1 MKKKVMLADDEE
13 DILALFSA
21 TLGDDER
28 FDVLLARDGEETLK
42 LAQREKPDLLFLD
55 LLMPKINGY
64 EVCRRLKGNPETSSI
79 KVIVLTALVEESGE
93 ERARIAG
100 AEGYLTKPFS
110 PLALLDKVEETLFA
124 RL

>member
-13 DILALFSA
+13 DVLALFSA

-28 FDVLLARDGEETLK
+28 FDVLLARDGEEALE
-42 LAQREKPDLLFLD
+42 LAQREKPELLFLD
-55 LLMPKINGY
+55 LLMPKISGY
-64 EVCRRLKGNPETSSI
+64 EVCRRLKENPETSSI

-93 ERARIAG
+93 KRVKAAG